1 MEFNQTSKHSAGDSR
16 VTGFLLGIIVS
27 LAICYTALQY
37 TTSPSSAED
46 DNFSDDIA
54 QDMLAM
60 QPMDQRD
67 MIAAMLPPPPGSK
80 SITENIKEVKKTAA
94 LDEINKLN
102 VDNDD
107 KTDGASINA
116 AVPVTDIENTDS
128 EHDTNALSPVET
140 DPDDAAKNLR
150 IIESL
155 PDFPGGMVE
164 FMKWLTKNL
173 KYPALAKS
181 QKIQGKVVVQFIV
194 NRDGTLSDKRIAVS
208 VDPLL
213 DREAMRVIA
222 MMPRWKPGTQNGKPC
237 RTLFSIP
244 IVFSL

>member
-1 MEFNQTSKHSAGDSR
+1 MEFNQTSRNNTSDSR
-16 VTGFLLGIIVS
+16 LTGFLLGVIVS
-27 LAICYTALQY
+27 LAICFTALQY
-37 TTSPSSAED
+37 TTSPTSADDESSL
-46 DNFSDDIA
+46 DDIA
-54 QDMLAM
+54 QDMLDM
-60 QPMDQRD
+60 QPVDQKD
-67 MIAAMLPPPPGSK
+67 MIAAMLPPPSGSRA
-80 SITENIKEVKKTAA
+80 ITENVKEVNKKSV
-94 LDEINKLN
+94 LEEINKLN
-102 VDNDD
+102 VDNEG
-107 KTDGASINA
+107 KADGVSLNNA
-116 AVPVTDIENTDS
+116 VAVPDAENVDS
-128 EHDTNALSPVET
+128 KHETNALSPVEL
-140 DPDDAAKNLR
+140 DPDEAAKNLR

-164 FMKWLTKNL
+164 FMKWLTNNL

-194 NRDGTLSDKRIAVS
+194 NQDGTLSDKKIAVS